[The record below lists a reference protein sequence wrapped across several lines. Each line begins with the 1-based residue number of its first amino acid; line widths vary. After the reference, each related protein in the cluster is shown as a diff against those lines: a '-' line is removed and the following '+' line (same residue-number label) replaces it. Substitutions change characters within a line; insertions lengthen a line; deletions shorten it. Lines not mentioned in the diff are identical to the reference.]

1 MIELFGQL
9 IGMTVGGALG
19 FWYHTVKRFPS
30 QLSLFHFALAIA
42 FLLLGLTSGVETV
55 KVVYT
60 AFASLL
66 ILISAVYLI
75 PKENEKSSEDAEV
88 WTNGL
93 TLLMFGTGI
102 LTLGMDYANTK
113 PRLDSLII
121 GVFGAVLLYV
131 FRQRDDRNGR
141 KEGNL

>member
-1 MIELFGQL
+1 MVELFGQL
-9 IGMTVGGALG
+9 LGMAIGGALG

-30 QLSLFHFALAIA
+30 QLSLLHFALAIA

-93 TLLMFGTGI
+93 TLLKHETEIAFTHHW
-102 LTLGMDYANTK
+102 
-113 PRLDSLII
+113 
-121 GVFGAVLLYV
+121 GVWCCSFVC
-131 FRQRDDRNGR
+131 F
-141 KEGNL
+141 

>member
-1 MIELFGQL
+1 MVELFGQL

-19 FWYHTVKRFPS
+19 FWYHTVKRLPS
-30 QLSLFHFALAIA
+30 QLSLFHFTLAIA

-66 ILISAVYLI
+66 ILISTMYLM
-75 PKENEKSSEDAEV
+75 PGRNEKSSEDAEV
-88 WTNGL
+88 WTNCL

-113 PRLDSLII
+113 PRLHSLII
-121 GVFGAVLLYV
+121 GIVGGVLSYV

-141 KEGNL
+141 KEENL